1 MAIPTIVPVFKLIKK
16 TAIYQLV
23 KNDDIFDLTT
33 NIETPPIP
41 KIKSNTV

>member
-33 NIETPPIP
+33 NIKTPPIP